1 MRASGRSRGGGQC
14 VYAHNDRGLSPREL
28 LSHLS
33 ACGPVFRM
41 TDSIPIT
48 RRNVSPERAEGIRAR
63 LRGAETLTEQPDASR
78 IAVPADAASL
88 FALLSDPAVH
98 APIYT
103 LPRPLTEASTCAF
116 IEQHLEEREAGTGLL
131 FVRAAEDGQI
141 LGYSDVQVW
150 PDLAAG
156 ELGGASHPSQ
166 HAKGQGTRGAIA
178 SFNWMFEALDLDL
191 LCETASL
198 ENIPTQRMLDGLGF
212 ARMGEIVSVRPDG
225 TSRRSLVWEMTR
237 EDWRARH
244 GGGQP

>member
-1 MRASGRSRGGGQC
+1 M
-14 VYAHNDRGLSPREL
+14 
-28 LSHLS
+28 
-33 ACGPVFRM
+33 
-41 TDSIPIT
+41 
-48 RRNVSPERAEGIRAR
+48 
-63 LRGAETLTEQPDASR
+63 
-78 IAVPADAASL
+78 
-88 FALLSDPAVH
+88 
-98 APIYT
+98 
-103 LPRPLTEASTCAF
+103 
-116 IEQHLEEREAGTGLL
+116 
-131 FVRAAEDGQI
+131 
-141 LGYSDVQVW
+141 QVW

-156 ELGGASHPSQ
+156 ELGGALHPSQ